1 MKTLWRREII
11 QEPYLHAGLLS
22 LCLKE
27 ANANAA
33 LRQLLIRGVPAEA
46 YLLSLDSVAID
57 RGRKRFIVSQFS
69 LHLSKSEPKVNKICD
84 GALFYPLEDRIRV
97 CLLDLK
103 SHRPDVQDAI
113 DQLENSR
120 LFVKYAESLVAW
132 VSPPGKPL
140 QVDLA
145 VVKASQGS
153 LPSGGGFSK
162 ARVVD
167 GVKIHSVPVLSG
179 GKAQIGFSRLF
190 A

>member
-11 QEPYLHAGLLS
+11 QEPYSHAGLLS

-27 ANANAA
+27 TNPNAA

-46 YLLSLDSVAID
+46 YLLSLDGVTMG
-57 RGRKRFIVSQFS
+57 RGRKRFPISQFS
-69 LHLSKSEPKVNKICD
+69 LHLNKGVPKVNKICD
-84 GALFYPLEDRIRV
+84 GALVHPLEERVRI

-103 SHRPDVQDAI
+103 SHRPDVRDAI

-132 VSPPGKPL
+132 VSPPGKPM

-153 LPSGGGFSK
+153 PPSGGGFPK
-162 ARVVD
+162 PRVVD
-167 GVKIHSVPVLSG
+167 GIQIHSVPVLSD